1 MVGLLPCVVFD
12 RRAVGSVNI
21 EDVVLGIGCNLGSSL
36 TTTPRLCLAPFLY
49 VPRLLTVCVL
59 DILQYIIRCM
69 NTNIDGKEKVM
80 YALTKIRGVGRR
92 FSNMVCKKADVDMGK
107 R

>member
-1 MVGLLPCVVFD
+1 MAD
-12 RRAVGSVNI
+12 H
-21 EDVVLGIGCNLGSSL
+21 GCGA
-36 TTTPRLCLAPFLY
+36 RF
-49 VPRLLTVCVL
+49 V
-59 DILQYIIRCM
+59 LQYIIRCM